1 MTYIVF
7 GGTLNLAQSIQLR
20 ALYFLPITLPFS
32 KVASLLSVTSFCCVS
47 HLDDIKMKIAP
58 QMRLQVLPP
67 SIFIIL
73 QNGRHFLIA
82 RNAAEYTALAEM
94 ILIEIVS

>member
-47 HLDDIKMKIAP
+47 HIKMKIAP

-73 QNGRHFLIA
+73 QNGRHFLSA

-94 ILIEIVS
+94 IIIEIVS